1 MGYFVTHSTILA
13 QTMKDKM
20 IEGIRKAQTAVME
33 VKIVVLAQ
41 GTNNQALYLLLR
53 VTTEKPYFEVDS
65 KKVWPSLSHEECQ
78 KWNEK
83 KRLHG

>member
-1 MGYFVTHSTILA
+1 
-13 QTMKDKM
+13 M

-83 KRLHG
+83 ERLHG